1 MSNTIEQNI
10 CDAVD
15 ILVNRAIS
23 QANFDKTIS
32 AIVVECV
39 DEVSGRYKVRYQE
52 GTYYATS
59 DNAAHYGVNTEVYVL
74 IPGGDFSKEKKD
86 YWLCKESR

>member
-32 AIVVECV
+32 AIVVECI

-59 DNAAHYGVNTEVYVL
+59 DNAAHYGVKT
-74 IPGGDFSKEKKD
+74 GAAA
-86 YWLCKESR
+86 